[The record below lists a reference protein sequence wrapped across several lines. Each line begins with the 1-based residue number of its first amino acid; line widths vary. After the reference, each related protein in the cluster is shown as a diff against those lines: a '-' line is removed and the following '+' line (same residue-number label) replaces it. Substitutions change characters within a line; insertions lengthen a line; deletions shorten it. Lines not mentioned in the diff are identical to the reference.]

1 MPSPPSLVPTLSPA
15 DIWTVSRLNREA
27 KSILEGAFPLLW
39 VEGELSN
46 LSRPRSGHWY
56 FTLKDPAAQVR
67 CAMFR
72 NRNLGLR
79 LKPADGMQMR
89 IRARVSLY
97 EGRGD
102 FQLIAEHMEAAG
114 DGALRRAF
122 EETKTRLAAE
132 GLFDAARKRPI
143 PAMPRAVGVMTSPS
157 GAAVHDVLRVLR
169 NRFPALPVVV
179 YPTPVQGDRAAP
191 AMMRMLEIVAA
202 RAEIDVLLL
211 ARGGGSLEDLA
222 AFNDEALARAVAA
235 CPVPV
240 VAGIGH
246 EVDFSIVDFV
256 ADLRA
261 ATPSA
266 AAEAASPD
274 GAALEARLR
283 GLRRRLA
290 SRAGALLRFRRQRLE
305 RDQARLARRDPR
317 RILEDRAQTLD
328 RWELRLHRLIRQAL
342 QRKRER
348 LERALQRLSR
358 QHPGYRMERRQQRLA
373 RLWSRLLKAS
383 PGFRIQGGQEQIAMA
398 GKRLQRAQRRELHAR
413 SQRLTALAR
422 QLDAVSPLAVLGRGY
437 AIVTGRDGAVL
448 ESADAAA
455 VGDALAVRL
464 KDGGLRVRVESKE
477 MIKRD

>member
-1 MPSPPSLVPTLSPA
+1 MQSPRSFVPAPSAA
-15 DIWTVSRLNREA
+15 DVWTVSRLNRETRA
-27 KSILEGAFPLLW
+27 ILEGAFPLLW

-67 CAMFR
+67 CALFK

-79 LKPADGMQMR
+79 LKPADGMQVR

-102 FQLIAEHMEAAG
+102 FQLIVEHMEEAG

-122 EETKTRLAAE
+122 EETKARLAAE
-132 GLFDAARKRPI
+132 GLFDAARKRPV
-143 PAMPRAVGVMTSPS
+143 PAMPRAVGVMTSAS

-169 NRFPALPVVV
+169 NRFPALPVVL
-179 YPTPVQGDRAAP
+179 YPTPVQGDRAAA

-202 RAEIDVLLL
+202 REEVDVLLL
-211 ARGGGSLEDLA
+211 VRGGGSLEDLA
-222 AFNDEALARAVAA
+222 AFNDESLARAVAA
-235 CPVPV
+235 CAVPV

-266 AAEAASPD
+266 AAEATSPD

-283 GLRRRLA
+283 VLHRRLA
-290 SRAGALLRFRRQRLE
+290 SWMRALLRFRRQRLE
-305 RDQARLARRDPR
+305 RDRARLVRRHPR
-317 RILEDRAQTLD
+317 RVLEDRAQQVD
-328 RWELRLHRLIRQAL
+328 QWELRLNRWIRRDL

-348 LERALQRLSR
+348 LERAVRRLNR
-358 QHPGYRMERRQQRLA
+358 QHPGHRLERRRQRLMG
-373 RLWSRLLKAS
+373 LWARLLKAS
-383 PGFRIQGGQEQIAMA
+383 PRSRIRGEQARIEMI
-398 GKRLQRAQRRELHAR
+398 GKRLRRAQAQALRSR
-413 SQRLTALAR
+413 SQRFAALAR
-422 QLDAVSPLAVLGRGY
+422 QLDAVGPLAVLGRGY
-437 AIVTGRDGAVL
+437 AIVTGPDGAVL
-448 ESADAAA
+448 ESADAVA
-455 VGDALAVRL
+455 VGDALEVRL
-464 KDGGLRVRVESKE
+464 KAGGLRVRVESKTR
-477 MIKRD
+477 MH